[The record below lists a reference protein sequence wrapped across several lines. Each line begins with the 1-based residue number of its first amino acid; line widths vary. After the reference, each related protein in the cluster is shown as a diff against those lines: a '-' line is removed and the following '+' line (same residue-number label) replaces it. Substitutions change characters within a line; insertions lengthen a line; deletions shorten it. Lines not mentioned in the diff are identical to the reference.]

1 MRLQAQTAKTLL
13 FHGQMKPNIKLL
25 YRPRSVFEDFHNRSQ
40 RWAVIVAH
48 RRCGKTV
55 ACINELIVK
64 ALLEGKKNGRYFYLS
79 PYLAQSKSIAWDY
92 LVRYSQPIL
101 AKFNQS
107 ELWVELINGS
117 RIRLFG
123 ADNENAL
130 RGNYCDGIVLD
141 EYADIRPRVWGEI
154 IRPLLADR
162 NGMNGH
168 KTWAVF
174 IGTPKGHNAFYDVY
188 HHATKNSD
196 WYVKVLRASKTELLP
211 KSELDDAAKSM
222 TQDQYLQEFECD
234 FESAI
239 LGAYY
244 GQEMRVLTDSNRIT
258 EVEYDPMFPVHT
270 AWDLGYSDDT
280 AIWWYQVIHG
290 EIRVLEYHS
299 SNGQPIHYYTGLI
312 ESKDYEYGYHHLPHD
327 ARAKTLASGGKSIIE
342 QISTKID
349 IKSLK
354 IVPNLSLQ
362 DGIQA
367 TRLALM
373 RAWFDHKCEEG
384 IECLRQYQREY
395 DEDKKVFRDK
405 PRHDWTSHGADAFRM
420 LAVAWKEEEK
430 PAIKDDRIIGLTV
443 GENEVTLN
451 ELWKQTPQTITRR
464 I

>member
-1 MRLQAQTAKTLL
+1 MEEVLDIELD
-13 FHGQMKPNIKLL
+13 
-25 YRPRSVFEDFHNRSQ
+25 YCPRAVFEDFHERQQ

-55 ACINELIVK
+55 ACINELIYR
-64 ALLEGKKNGRYFYLS
+64 ALTENKENGRYFYLA
-79 PYLAQSKSIAWDY
+79 PYLSQSKSIAWDY
-92 LVRYSQPIL
+92 LVRYAQPVL
-101 AKFNQS
+101 AKANQS
-107 ELWVELINGS
+107 ELWIELINGS

-123 ADNENAL
+123 ADNENSL
-130 RGNYCDGIVLD
+130 RGNYCDGIILD
-141 EYADIRPRVWGEI
+141 EYADIRPSVWGQI

-162 NGMNGH
+162 NGMGGH

-188 HHATKNSD
+188 HSASKDPD
-196 WYVKVLRASKTELLP
+196 WYVKVLRASQTGLLEQ
-211 KSELDDAAKSM
+211 SELDDAAKSM

-244 GQEMRVLTDSNRIT
+244 GKEMRQLTDQGRIT
-258 EVEYDPMFPVHT
+258 DIAYDPMFPVHT

-280 AIWWYQVIHG
+280 AIWWFQVVHG
-290 EIRVLEYHS
+290 EIRMLDYHS
-299 SNGQPIHYYTGLI
+299 SNGQPVAFYAGIIQSREAERGYVYGTHY
-312 ESKDYEYGYHHLPHD
+312 LPHD
-327 ARAKTLASGGKSIIE
+327 ARAKTLASNRSIIE
-342 QISTKID
+342 QLSDKIAL
-349 IKSLK
+349 KSMK
-354 IVPNLSLQ
+354 IVPMLSLQ

-367 TRLALM
+367 TRLALT
-373 RAWFDHKCEEG
+373 RAWFDHKCEDG

-420 LAVAWKEEEK
+420 LSIAWKEEAK
-430 PAIKDDRIIGLTV
+430 LPSKDDSIRGVFV
-443 GENEVTLN
+443 GKTDVTLK
-451 ELWKQTPQTITRR
+451 ELWSQQQTVTNRR